1 MDDQLLD
8 GDFIA
13 VVSLRALL
21 IHEAR
26 VSMEEVL
33 WLGGIALC
41 GWRDFEGVD
50 RGGMVVVIAFYR
62 GYVGYLRGFELAAAF
77 WLSG

>member
-8 GDFIA
+8 RDFIA

-33 WLGGIALC
+33 RLGGIALC
-41 GWRDFEGVD
+41 GWCDFEGID
-50 RGGMVVVIAFYR
+50 RRGMVVVVTFYR
-62 GYVGYLRGFELAAAF
+62 GDVGYL
-77 WLSG
+77 